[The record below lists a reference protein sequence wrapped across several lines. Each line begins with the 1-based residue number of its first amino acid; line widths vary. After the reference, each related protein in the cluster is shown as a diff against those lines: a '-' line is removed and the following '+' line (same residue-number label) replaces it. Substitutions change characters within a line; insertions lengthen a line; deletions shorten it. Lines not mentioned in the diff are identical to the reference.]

1 MAGRAVE
8 AAAKE
13 RVVVEYA
20 SKEPSAFAEM
30 LGGLIGANVT
40 ARPEKKRDFD
50 TLVARVGIWVT
61 DIDEGVTLA
70 FDAGPHDHDPRGS
83 GNGHEPQQP
92 EDRALRHARLLR
104 QGRPRRCG
112 QARARQAEDRR
123 HASKHRDSQPRHPDL
138 LRPVTQLAVIGAGS
152 MGAQIAQQAAL
163 HGVDVRLQDKNAEQ
177 LKKALESNR
186 GHVMRRVE
194 KGKLGQAEADLALS
208 RVRTAT
214 DLAEAVAGADFVI
227 EAVFEDLQLKRSVF
241 AELDEAAPPE
251 TVLASNSSTM
261 GISKIADAT
270 SRPER
275 CVNVHFFYPVLV
287 MDLVEVVRGPQTS
300 DDTVERAMAMVR
312 EMGRTAVLVNKEID
326 GFIVNRILHAATQE
340 AYRLLDAGVASFQDI
355 DTAVEKGLN
364 WPMGPFR
371 LGDFS
376 GLDVTYNARLHMYK
390 TTGDERYRP
399 SPQLEAKVKAGKLGR
414 KSGEGWYSY

>member
-1 MAGRAVE
+1 
-8 AAAKE
+8 
-13 RVVVEYA
+13 
-20 SKEPSAFAEM
+20 
-30 LGGLIGANVT
+30 VT
-40 ARPEKKRDFD
+40 TE
-50 TLVARVGIWVT
+50 
-61 DIDEGVTLA
+61 
-70 FDAGPHDHDPRGS
+70 
-83 GNGHEPQQP
+83 
-92 EDRALRHARLLR
+92 
-104 QGRPRRCG
+104 
-112 QARARQAEDRR
+112 
-123 HASKHRDSQPRHPDL
+123 
-138 LRPVTQLAVIGAGS
+138 LAVIGAGS

-163 HGVDVRLQDKNAEQ
+163 HGVDVRLQDKSAEQ
-177 LKKALESNR
+177 LRKALESNR

-194 KGKLGQAEADLALS
+194 KGKLGQAEAELALS
-208 RVRTAT
+208 RVHTAT

-241 AELDEAAPPE
+241 AELDGAAPPE

-287 MDLVEVVRGPQTS
+287 MDLVEVVRGPHTS
-300 DDTVERAMAMVR
+300 DDTVERAMAIVR

-376 GLDVTYNARLHMYK
+376 GLDVTYNARLHMYR
-390 TTGDERYRP
+390 TTGDERFRP

>member
-1 MAGRAVE
+1 
-8 AAAKE
+8 
-13 RVVVEYA
+13 
-20 SKEPSAFAEM
+20 
-30 LGGLIGANVT
+30 
-40 ARPEKKRDFD
+40 
-50 TLVARVGIWVT
+50 
-61 DIDEGVTLA
+61 
-70 FDAGPHDHDPRGS
+70 
-83 GNGHEPQQP
+83 
-92 EDRALRHARLLR
+92 
-104 QGRPRRCG
+104 
-112 QARARQAEDRR
+112 
-123 HASKHRDSQPRHPDL
+123 
-138 LRPVTQLAVIGAGS
+138 VTQLAVIGAGS

-163 HGVDVRLQDKNAEQ
+163 HGVDVRLQDKSPEQ
-177 LKKALESNR
+177 LKKALDSNR

-194 KGKLGQAEADLALS
+194 KGKLAQADAELALS
-208 RVRTAT
+208 RVHTT
-214 DLAEAVAGADFVI
+214 TELAEAVAGIDFVI

-241 AELDEAAPPE
+241 AELDRAAPPE

-287 MDLVEVVRGPQTS
+287 MDLVEVVRGPQSS

-390 TTGDERYRP
+390 TTGDERHRP